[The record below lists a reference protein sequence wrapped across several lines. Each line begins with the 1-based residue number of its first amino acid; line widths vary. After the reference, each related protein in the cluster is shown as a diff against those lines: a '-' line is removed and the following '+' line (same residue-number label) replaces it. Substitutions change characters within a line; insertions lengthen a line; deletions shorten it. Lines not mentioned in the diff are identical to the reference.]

1 MTNILNQL
9 KDEAQTLCFFCALL
23 KLHLSIN
30 HRLAEFTALLLSS
43 EVPFFLPIHFQT
55 LKGRCCLL
63 GYYIVYDCKVVQ
75 AFRKKVPYP
84 FQGY

>member
-1 MTNILNQL
+1 M
-9 KDEAQTLCFFCALL
+9 CFFRVLL

-30 HRLAEFTALLLSS
+30 HRLAEFIALLLNS
-43 EVPFFLPIHFQT
+43 EVSFLVPIRFKT